1 MQIIALINQKG
12 EVGKTT
18 CAINIG
24 ASLNKPNKKGDKG
37 LSPVALYHR
46 FGKKAERNNKRV
58 D

>member
-12 EVGKTT
+12 GVGKAT

-24 ASLNKPNKKGDKG
+24 AGLNRPNKKGDKR
-37 LSPVALYHR
+37 LSPITLRYR
-46 FGKKAERNNKRV
+46 FGRQEERNNKRV

>member
-12 EVGKTT
+12 EVGKTA

-24 ASLNKPNKKGDKG
+24 AGLNGPNKKGDKG
-37 LSPVALYHR
+37 RSPVTLCYR
-46 FGKKAERNNKRV
+46 FGRKEERNNKRV